1 MSGKAFFLDRDGTIN
16 KDTGYI
22 SRVEDMVLLPGAAE
36 AVRMLNEAGYLV
48 IVVSNQSGVAR
59 GYYDISVAEATNRR
73 LNELLEEEGAHIDA
87 FYICPH
93 HPEGA
98 VKEYAVRCDCRK
110 PGTALFER
118 AIRDFGLDPSRC
130 YACGDRARD
139 VERLPE
145 LGIPGDHLG
154 VLDGVRYHDLKEFT
168 TIMLEKD
175 RS

>member
-1 MSGKAFFLDRDGTIN
+1 
-16 KDTGYI
+16 
-22 SRVEDMVLLPGAAE
+22 
-36 AVRMLNEAGYLV
+36 MLNEAGYLV

-139 VERLPE
+139 VERLTAENEYGMLRISRKEDTAIDNTSGKIEPLVYE
-145 LGIPGDHLG
+145 L
-154 VLDGVRYHDLKEFT
+154 VK
-168 TIMLEKD
+168 
-175 RS
+175 